1 MPKLLKSTLLA
12 LICLMVF
19 MPLVQAE
26 TVAPTA
32 VDALEDVVLQQLD
45 AQTSQT
51 VEEIQGGL
59 SETWGIVGVVLV
71 ALIAVSIIL

>member
-1 MPKLLKSTLLA
+1 MPKLLRSTLLVMM
-12 LICLMVF
+12 CLVVF
-19 MPLVQAE
+19 IPVVQAD

-45 AQTSQT
+45 AQTSQV
-51 VEEIQGGL
+51 VEDIQGGL

>member
-1 MPKLLKSTLLA
+1 MPKLLRSILLVMM
-12 LICLMVF
+12 CLVVF
-19 MPLVQAE
+19 MPVVQAD

-45 AQTSQT
+45 AQTSQ
-51 VEEIQGGL
+51 VVQDIQGGL

>member
-1 MPKLLKSTLLA
+1 MPKLIRSTLLV

-19 MPLVQAE
+19 VPLTQAD

-45 AQTSQT
+45 AQTSQV
-51 VEEIQGGL
+51 VEDIQGGL

>member
-1 MPKLLKSTLLA
+1 MPKLLRSTLLVMM
-12 LICLMVF
+12 CLVVF
-19 MPLVQAE
+19 MPVVQAG

-45 AQTSQT
+45 AQTSQV
-51 VEEIQGGL
+51 VEDIQGGL

>member
-1 MPKLLKSTLLA
+1 MM
-12 LICLMVF
+12 CLVVF
-19 MPLVQAE
+19 MPVVQAD

-45 AQTSQT
+45 AQTSQV
-51 VEEIQGGL
+51 VEDIQGGL

>member
-1 MPKLLKSTLLA
+1 MPKLLRSTLLVMM
-12 LICLMVF
+12 CLVVF
-19 MPLVQAE
+19 MPVVQAD

-45 AQTSQT
+45 AQTSQV
-51 VEEIQGGL
+51 VEDIQGGL